1 VRGRLAAIARMVE
14 EARHVAGSPLELIE
28 LTSQSIAA
36 GASGLRS
43 THFELFL
50 EAARHEEFRPI
61 AAAARHDFE
70 TLATNF
76 LAQLGAIDPRP
87 GARAYLAITEGLA
100 LQRLA
105 AGGGDEDDV
114 ALASESVIALVHFH
128 RASAD
133 ERETIR
139 DSLRS
144 RLPERPLPS
153 VNGV

>member
-1 VRGRLAAIARMVE
+1 VAR
-14 EARHVAGSPLELIE
+14 SPLELIE
-28 LTSQSIAA
+28 LTSRSIAA

-50 EAARHEEFRPI
+50 EAARHAEFRPV

-76 LAQLGAIDPRP
+76 LAQLGAQDPD
-87 GARAYLAITEGLA
+87 RAAQGYLAVTEGLA

-128 RASAD
+128 RAEPDQRQA
-133 ERETIR
+133 IR
-139 DSLRS
+139 DSLGTVAPSPASDTRPTC
-144 RLPERPLPS
+144 LPTET
-153 VNGV
+153 GGY